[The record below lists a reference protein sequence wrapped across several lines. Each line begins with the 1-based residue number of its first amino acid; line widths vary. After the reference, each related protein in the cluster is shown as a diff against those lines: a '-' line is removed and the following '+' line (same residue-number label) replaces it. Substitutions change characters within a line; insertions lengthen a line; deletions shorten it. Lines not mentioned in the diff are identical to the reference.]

1 MPDSNQPA
9 PDVCIGR
16 SLESKANTPEAD
28 EKKKNSNHG
37 EDGETKANTPEADEN
52 EDDRE
57 DSDTDL
63 DDTIVSTA
71 AKIRTTSGK
80 SEYSQ
85 IREENIAKNKEL
97 LSQLGLQFGF
107 SRTLKAENTSKK
119 KGTVASSSK
128 IGTKEGHMS
137 KSIPTTSEITAIN
150 NNDFNI
156 ADKVKDSDALMLTV
170 VGELT
175 ENLSTKEPDNRLTL
189 NDSPLSATL
198 HSDTSLNGTMI
209 SAKSREHHQAL
220 DLDTPASTLTNDL
233 GTRDI
238 PSGSTPHSDI
248 ANDLAK
254 PASTLTNDLGTM
266 DIPSGGSACATGLT
280 SNPDQMEVDQKK
292 EEEIRRNVNQEKE
305 EEIRMNVDEE
315 KGDGV
320 DHEKGEEAHTSSST
334 TNVALVAAP
343 AWLTTLNMDVYLLE
357 CSDVKA
363 WQELVQTLYRFEEGN
378 SINGVRIIYYKYITG
393 LTNFLPVEFTN
404 SFTSRRSCDLD

>member
-1 MPDSNQPA
+1 
-9 PDVCIGR
+9 
-16 SLESKANTPEAD
+16 
-28 EKKKNSNHG
+28 
-37 EDGETKANTPEADEN
+37 
-52 EDDRE
+52 
-57 DSDTDL
+57 
-63 DDTIVSTA
+63 
-71 AKIRTTSGK
+71 
-80 SEYSQ
+80 
-85 IREENIAKNKEL
+85 
-97 LSQLGLQFGF
+97 
-107 SRTLKAENTSKK
+107 
-119 KGTVASSSK
+119 
-128 IGTKEGHMS
+128 
-137 KSIPTTSEITAIN
+137 
-150 NNDFNI
+150 
-156 ADKVKDSDALMLTV
+156 
-170 VGELT
+170 
-175 ENLSTKEPDNRLTL
+175 
-189 NDSPLSATL
+189 
-198 HSDTSLNGTMI
+198 MI
-209 SAKSREHHQAL
+209 SV
-220 DLDTPASTLTNDL
+220 ASTLTNDL

-266 DIPSGGSACATGLT
+266 DIPSSGSACATGLT

>member
-80 SEYSQ
+80 SEYSR

-189 NDSPLSATL
+189 NDSPSSTTLHSDTSLTLNDSPSSTTL

-305 EEIRMNVDEE
+305 EEI
-315 KGDGV
+315 
-320 DHEKGEEAHTSSST
+320 
-334 TNVALVAAP
+334 
-343 AWLTTLNMDVYLLE
+343 
-357 CSDVKA
+357 
-363 WQELVQTLYRFEEGN
+363 
-378 SINGVRIIYYKYITG
+378 
-393 LTNFLPVEFTN
+393 
-404 SFTSRRSCDLD
+404 